1 LVDKPHLSQHFMIPE
16 NKKAAVSQALQ
27 VTFGVYEFDDLHELT
42 AGLSSALVF
51 KMTVLGKPYLL
62 RIITRTDAMAD
73 PANEYACMK
82 AAADAGIA
90 PPVWYTSVG
99 DRIAITCFI
108 EAKPFELNDAKVKI
122 PALLRKLHALPPFP
136 FRMDYIDKI
145 GEFMEKF
152 QAAEIMPAV
161 MTANIF
167 DLYKKI
173 KDIYPRNAEDLVAC
187 HNDLKPENT
196 LFDGE
201 RAWLVDWE
209 AAFLNDRYVDLAI
222 AANFVV
228 RSDEDEAAFLKAYFG
243 EEASE
248 YQQARFF
255 LMRQLLHL
263 FYFIVFM
270 LVGKTHGKVIDFNVP
285 QTGFREFHDRIW
297 AGEISLADMDARL
310 HYALVHR
317 EQLLCN
323 MRLKRLQDSLEL
335 MSLHK

>member
-1 LVDKPHLSQHFMIPE
+1 MVNKPHLSQYFMIPE
-16 NKKAAVSQALQ
+16 NKKAAVSHALQ
-27 VTFGVYEFDDLHELT
+27 VTFGVHEFDDLRELT

-82 AAADAGIA
+82 AAADVGIA
-90 PPVWYTSVG
+90 PYVWYTSVG
-99 DRIAITCFI
+99 DRIAITDFI
-108 EAKPFELNDAKVKI
+108 AAKPFELNDAKVKI

-145 GEFMEKF
+145 GEFIEKF
-152 QAAEIMPAV
+152 QTAEIMPAD
-161 MTANIF
+161 MTASVF

-201 RAWLVDWE
+201 RVWLVDWE

-270 LVGKTHGKVIDFNVP
+270 LVGKTQDRIIDFNMP
-285 QTGFREFHDRIW
+285 KPGFREFHDRIW
-297 AGEISLADMDARL
+297 AGEISLAEMDARL
-310 HYALVHR
+310 QYALLHR
-317 EQLLCN
+317 DQLLDN
-323 MRLKRLQDSLEL
+323 MQTKRLKDSLEL
-335 MSLHK
+335 MSRAQ

>member
-1 LVDKPHLSQHFMIPE
+1 MIPE
-16 NKKAAVSQALQ
+16 NKKAAVSHALQ
-27 VTFGVYEFDDLHELT
+27 VTFGVHEFDDLRELT

-82 AAADAGIA
+82 AAADVGIA
-90 PPVWYTSVG
+90 PYVWYTSVG
-99 DRIAITCFI
+99 DRIAITDFI
-108 EAKPFELNDAKVKI
+108 AAKPFELNDAKVKI

-145 GEFMEKF
+145 GEFIEKF
-152 QAAEIMPAV
+152 QTAEIMPAD
-161 MTANIF
+161 MTASVF

-201 RAWLVDWE
+201 RVWLVDWE

-270 LVGKTHGKVIDFNVP
+270 LVGKTQDRIIDFNMP
-285 QTGFREFHDRIW
+285 KPGFREFHDRIW
-297 AGEISLADMDARL
+297 AGEISLAEMDARL
-310 HYALVHR
+310 QYALLHR
-317 EQLLCN
+317 DQLLDN
-323 MRLKRLQDSLEL
+323 MQTKRLKDSLEL
-335 MSLHK
+335 MSRAQ